1 MQTQVNSKLEY
12 KTNSKSAIIFVVIR
26 WWTAGWQPCQG
37 SCFRNLIGYR
47 KRTVLCAI
55 EQPNELDDS
64 LELIGV
70 PEVQCV
76 QQPRPIAV
84 EPCELDCAHSISTEI
99 NAYWIAEEWSN
110 VKYNNNFYLKTIV
123 Y

>member
-1 MQTQVNSKLEY
+1 
-12 KTNSKSAIIFVVIR
+12 
-26 WWTAGWQPCQG
+26 
-37 SCFRNLIGYR
+37 
-47 KRTVLCAI
+47 LCAI

-70 PEVQCV
+70 PEIQCV

-84 EPCELDCAHSISTEI
+84 EPCELDCAHSET

-110 VKYNNNFYLKTIV
+110 VYN
-123 Y
+123 